1 MINTLLFLV
10 SDSAG
15 LLMLSPDDFCRRVWL
30 AGNQGSTSSSSSS
43 CTCRKNLL
51 GRASVTISTISSS
64 RQCRR
69 QYIYACELA
78 AAPFSTPSSPA
89 RSTHLMRSTC
99 CRLCV
104 ALLCAADAVCWL
116 YCCCWWVDEV
126 IGEKRG
132 RASARPCPLS
142 CPLSSPSALYM
153 HNESA
158 GASSL
163 HVSVFRFIYNISPFP
178 AARIFLH
185 YRCFAAHFQLF

>member
-1 MINTLLFLV
+1 MNSSWWWTFDKHFANDQYSSFSC

-15 LLMLSPDDFCRRVWL
+15 LLMLSTDDFCRRVWL

-51 GRASVTISTISSS
+51 GRRSVTISTISSS

-99 CRLCV
+99 CMCGA
-104 ALLCAADAVCWL
+104 AL
-116 YCCCWWVDEV
+116 CCWCCVLV
-126 IGEKRG
+126 ILLLLVGWWSYRREKRKSL
-132 RASARPCPLS
+132 SAAM
-142 CPLSSPSALYM
+142 SAVVSAV
-153 HNESA
+153 ESI
-158 GASSL
+158 STL
-163 HVSVFRFIYNISPFP
+163 H
-178 AARIFLH
+178 A
-185 YRCFAAHFQLF
+185 